1 MAPSKISTYLSDH
14 EKMRGEGINLVVSEN
29 MLSQDARAALASD
42 LAGRYCASWYGGSS
56 MARKIV
62 EETEALAAELFDAKY
77 ALVLP
82 LSGNICDVAALFA
95 FTQPED
101 RVAILP
107 FESGGYP
114 FGLGKFQRKRVPL
127 PVKPDTF
134 DIDVEKAGALLAK
147 EQAKLTFLGSS
158 CILFPHPVKE
168 ISRFIHEEIPDGVCA
183 YDGSHVLGLL
193 ATKSFQDPLVEGAD
207 VLIGSTHKTFPGPQG
222 GLIVTNSEPHFEA
235 LRRMLDFDLEEG
247 LGLVDNPHVNRIAAL
262 GITIEELLE
271 DQGYGK
277 RVIENAQALA
287 RALDEAGVPVRFKD
301 RGFTESHQVLLDL
314 QMERATELCHAL
326 EEVSIFI
333 DIGGR
338 IGTAEVTRR
347 GMGSA
352 EMVEV
357 ANLIAEVY
365 LQGVQKGLKEKVH
378 KIARGG

>member
-1 MAPSKISTYLSDH
+1 MGLSKIRTYLTDH

-29 MLSQDARAALASD
+29 MLSQDARNALASD

-95 FTQPED
+95 FTQPGD

-107 FESGGYP
+107 FESGE
-114 FGLGKFQRKRVPL
+114 
-127 PVKPDTF
+127 D
-134 DIDVEKAGALLAK
+134 
-147 EQAKLTFLGSS
+147 
-158 CILFPHPVKE
+158 
-168 ISRFIHEEIPDGVCA
+168 ISRFIHEEIPDGGCA